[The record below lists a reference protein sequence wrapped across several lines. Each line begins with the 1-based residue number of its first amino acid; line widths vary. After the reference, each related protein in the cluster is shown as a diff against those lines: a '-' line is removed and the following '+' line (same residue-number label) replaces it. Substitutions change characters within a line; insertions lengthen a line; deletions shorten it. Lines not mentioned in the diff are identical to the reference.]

1 MKTSLLKVMKAVALA
16 SMTIM
21 LANCSNSGGGS
32 STSTVGTY
40 AVSANYCTVGGTSGY
55 QLINGICYV
64 NGVQQSSTSLCTSY
78 GATSYTSSGGTC
90 YATTTNSGYTY
101 VNGLCYQTSTGTYV
115 STSYCTSSSVGC
127 NGTYYYSNGY
137 SLGTI
142 NCSSSSSVYARN
154 LGSNAAII
162 SYASSGT
169 TLNCSGLTLYSSA
182 STYATITC
190 Q

>member
-1 MKTSLLKVMKAVALA
+1 MKTSLLKVMKAMVLA

-21 LANCSNSGGGS
+21 LANCSNSGGS
-32 STSTVGTY
+32 NTSTVGTY
-40 AVSANYCTVGGTSGY
+40 AVSANYCVPGGAGGAA
-55 QLINGICYV
+55 QLINGICYIS
-64 NGVQQSSTSLCTSY
+64 GMQQASAASCA
-78 GATSYTSSGGTC
+78 GAVSYTSSSGTC
-90 YATTTNSGYTY
+90 YATTTNNGYSY
-101 VNGLCYQTSTGTYV
+101 VNGMCYQTSTGQYV
-115 STSYCTSSSVGC
+115 STSLCMNSTMGC

-137 SLGTI
+137 SLGAI
-142 NCSSSSSVYARN
+142 NCSSSSSMYARN

-169 TLNCSGLTLYSSA
+169 SLNCSGLTLYSSP